1 MVADVNEVGALS
13 LMKQDKIDKVQRPPR
28 DFSYIITHIMYVG
41 SLFKQS
47 PVSLFRYCLL
57 QD

>member
-28 DFSYIITHIMYVG
+28 DFSYIITHIM
-41 SLFKQS
+41 
-47 PVSLFRYCLL
+47 
-57 QD
+57 